1 MRPPRCLR
9 VNLLVSS
16 IFHLPRTPP
25 PGKLSVSLTL
35 SIDFFLFFFFSSPT
49 VILRHRVRPREKYPS
64 LSKRG
69 NFERRIVEKIIIHH
83 KSQGLMGFDIRFT
96 TGSYLGH
103 FEGPHTVTPDG
114 ILLHWIGEFEHE
126 EHFRSWREVVQC
138 NNLLISY
145 SLVARNDFE
154 KKLVRNRKR
163 TGIKRCRVE
172 SEKNLNIESLYR
184 WFDNCIVFFY
194 DKTLAWMI
202 LLL

>member
-1 MRPPRCLR
+1 
-9 VNLLVSS
+9 
-16 IFHLPRTPP
+16 
-25 PGKLSVSLTL
+25 
-35 SIDFFLFFFFSSPT
+35 
-49 VILRHRVRPREKYPS
+49 
-64 LSKRG
+64 
-69 NFERRIVEKIIIHH
+69 
-83 KSQGLMGFDIRFT
+83 MGFDIRFI

-184 WFDNCIVFFY
+184 
-194 DKTLAWMI
+194 
-202 LLL
+202 

>member
-1 MRPPRCLR
+1 
-9 VNLLVSS
+9 
-16 IFHLPRTPP
+16 
-25 PGKLSVSLTL
+25 
-35 SIDFFLFFFFSSPT
+35 
-49 VILRHRVRPREKYPS
+49 
-64 LSKRG
+64 
-69 NFERRIVEKIIIHH
+69 
-83 KSQGLMGFDIRFT
+83 MGFDIRFT

-103 FEGPHTVTPDG
+103 FEGSHTVTPDG

-126 EHFRSWREVVQC
+126 EHFRSWCEVVQC

-184 WFDNCIVFFY
+184 
-194 DKTLAWMI
+194 
-202 LLL
+202 